1 MPYNQELSLAR
12 SRSLD
17 RPGLPLP
24 LPATAIDTEAQA
36 SEMYSYLQTYWRIL
50 LRRMTTILT
59 VACTLTALVA
69 IVSFKISPV
78 YQATARLEVEAE
90 APQIQSLDDLR
101 RQAPGDDAFL
111 GTQIQI
117 LETDG
122 LAWRTIEQLGLQGN
136 PGFASPEQM
145 EAHSDPSNP
154 NILRDWLVRKFRKA
168 LNVERVRES
177 RVVKVNFES
186 TSADMA
192 AQVAN
197 ALATNY
203 IEYNFHQ
210 RYDATRQASGWM
222 EQQLD
227 ELKAKVEKS
236 QQAMVD
242 YQRQNA
248 IVNIDDKQDVL
259 DERLADLSKQL
270 TAAESDFAQQQSLYQ
285 LVKADSAHVAMLAQN
300 ELLEKLQEK
309 YADLQGQY
317 VDALG
322 QFGPNYPKVGR
333 LKAQVTEMQNFID
346 QERQRTVERVQHD
359 YLAAS
364 GRRELLGGAVTQE
377 KVEMGKLSQ
386 LLIRHNILKREFETN
401 QQLYNSLL
409 QRLKDATVSAGLR
422 ATNIHIIDPPST
434 PVVPIRPKKLLN
446 TAIGLLV
453 GLILGVT
460 LAFVQEGL
468 DNSIKTAEDAER
480 LVAVPSL
487 AVIPLGPSQRRPRV
501 TGRGQRNGKSLGEG
515 ALGLT
520 VLRHPSS
527 TLAEAFRTLRTSVL
541 LSTSPRPP
549 ECVLVTSAQAGE
561 GKTSTALNLATAFA
575 QQGDRVLIIDGDL
588 RRPAITAALGLPNDK
603 GLSGFLTGAHGLNEV
618 LRQVDPQ
625 LPLWVLPAGPIAP
638 NPAELLSSATMRSAL
653 RELRRRFRYVLVDS
667 PPLLVVTDATIL
679 STLVDGVI
687 LVIESEST
695 ARGAVVRARRLLE
708 SAGARVLGVVMN
720 KVNLRHDGYYGY
732 SYRRYYQSYG
742 SPDDMPPN
750 SQVNTVA
757 ASS

>member
-1 MPYNQELSLAR
+1 
-12 SRSLD
+12 
-17 RPGLPLP
+17 
-24 LPATAIDTEAQA
+24 
-36 SEMYSYLQTYWRIL
+36 MYSYLQTYWRIL
-50 LRRMTTILT
+50 LRRMPTILT

-69 IVSFKISPV
+69 IVSFKMRPV

-117 LETDG
+117 LETDD
-122 LAWRTIEQLGLQGN
+122 LAWRTIEQLGLQEN
-136 PGFASPEQM
+136 PGFASPEQV
-145 EAHSDPSNP
+145 EAHSDARNP
-154 NILRDWLVRKFRKA
+154 NVLKDWLVRKFRKA

-186 TSADMA
+186 TNADMA

-236 QQAMVD
+236 QQELVD

-259 DERLADLSKQL
+259 EERLADLSKQL

-285 LVKADSAHVAMLAQN
+285 LVKSDPAHVAMLAEN

-309 YADLQGQY
+309 YADIQGQY
-317 VDALG
+317 IDAMG
-322 QFGPNYPKVGR
+322 TYGPNYPKVGR
-333 LKAQVTEMQNFID
+333 LKAQVTELQNFID
-346 QERQRTVERVQHD
+346 LERQRTVERVQHD

-364 GRRELLGGAVTQE
+364 GRRELLAGAVAQE
-377 KVEMGKLSQ
+377 KVELGKLSQ

-487 AVIPLGPSQRRPRV
+487 ATIPLGPSPRRPRV
-501 TGRGQRNGKSLGEG
+501 TGRGQRNGKVLGEG
-515 ALGLT
+515 TLGLT

-588 RRPAITAALGLPNDK
+588 RRPAITTALELPNDK
-603 GLSGFLTGAHGLNEV
+603 GLSGFLTGAHSLHEA

-625 LPLWVLPAGPIAP
+625 LPLWVLPAGPVAP
-638 NPAELLSSATMRSAL
+638 NPAELLSSATMRSVL

-679 STLVDGVI
+679 STLVDGVL

-732 SYRRYYQSYG
+732 SYRRYYQPYG
-742 SPDDMPPN
+742 SPPNTPPN
-750 SQVNTVA
+750 AQVSTVA

>member
-24 LPATAIDTEAQA
+24 APAIDAEAQA

-50 LRRMTTILT
+50 LRRMSTILT
-59 VACTLTALVA
+59 VACTLTVLVA
-69 IVSFKISPV
+69 IVSFKMRPV
-78 YQATARLEVEAE
+78 YRATARLEVEAE
-90 APQIQSLDDLR
+90 APQVQSLDDLR
-101 RQAPGDDAFL
+101 RQAPSDDAFL

-117 LETDG
+117 LETDD
-122 LAWRTIEQLGLQGN
+122 LAWRTIAQLGLDAN
-136 PGFASPEQM
+136 SSFAPPD
-145 EAHSDPSNP
+145 EAQRHTAADNP
-154 NILRDWLVRKFRKA
+154 NLLRDWLTRKFRQGLSIA
-168 LNVERVRES
+168 RVRES
-177 RVVKVNFES
+177 RVLNVSFES
-186 TSADMA
+186 TDAPMTS
-192 AQVAN
+192 QVAN

-236 QQAMVD
+236 QQALVD
-242 YQRQNA
+242 YERQNA
-248 IVNIDDKQDVL
+248 IVNINDKQNVL
-259 DERLADLSKQL
+259 EERLADLSKQL
-270 TAAESDFAQQQSLYQ
+270 TVAESDFAQQQSLYQ
-285 LVKADSAHVAMLAQN
+285 LVKSDPAHVALLAQN

-309 YADLQGQY
+309 FADIQGQY
-317 VDALG
+317 VDALS
-322 QFGPNYPKVGR
+322 QFGPNYPKVVR
-333 LKAQVTEMQNFID
+333 LKAQVTELQNFID
-346 QERQRTVERVQHD
+346 QERQRTIERVQHD
-359 YLAAS
+359 YLAAA
-364 GRRELLGGAVTQE
+364 GRQRLLAASVTQE
-377 KVEMGKLSQ
+377 KAEVGKLSQ
-386 LLIRHNILKREFETN
+386 LLIRQNMLKREFDTN
-401 QQLYNSLL
+401 EQLYNSLL

-422 ATNIHIIDPPST
+422 ATNIHIIDPAST
-434 PVVPIRPKKLLN
+434 PVVHIRPKKLLN
-446 TAIGLLV
+446 MGIGLLV

-480 LVAVPSL
+480 LVGVPSL
-487 AVIPLGPSQRRPRV
+487 AVIPLGSSVRRPGAL
-501 TGRGQRNGKSLGEG
+501 GRGPRHGKPLENG
-515 ALGLT
+515 AMGLT
-520 VLRHPSS
+520 VLQHPSS

-541 LSTSPRPP
+541 LSTAPRPP

-575 QQGDRVLIIDGDL
+575 QQGDRVLILDGDM
-588 RRPAITAALGLPNDK
+588 RRPAIAAALGLPNDK

-625 LPLWVLPAGPIAP
+625 LPFWVLPAGPIAP

-667 PPLLVVTDATIL
+667 PPILVVTDATIL

-687 LVIESEST
+687 LVIESGST
-695 ARGAVVRARRLLE
+695 VRGAAVRARRLLD

-720 KVNLRHDGYYGY
+720 KINLRHDGYYGD
-732 SYRRYYQSYG
+732 SYRRYYQSYR
-742 SPDDMPPN
+742 SPDDVPPTP
-750 SQVNTVA
+750 QAGALA
-757 ASS
+757 AGS